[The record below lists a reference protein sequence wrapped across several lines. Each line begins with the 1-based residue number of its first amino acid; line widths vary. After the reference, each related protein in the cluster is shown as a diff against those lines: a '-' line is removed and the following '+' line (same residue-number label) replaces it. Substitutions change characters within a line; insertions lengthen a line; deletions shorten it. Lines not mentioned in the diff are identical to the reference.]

1 VTQPGIP
8 NGYALSTTCYGARLR
23 TIGDQ
28 AFAAVAMGFR
38 RLEIGVCE
46 QPVPLNG
53 FEDSRRETGIT
64 VGSVVA
70 GCLDAAVEKRAGTR
84 LASMDEDMR
93 ERALNSV
100 RRHVRLAHQC
110 GCNTIIVRGCE
121 VEDPALIDEGRTLR
135 ARILREGAS
144 EELSEV
150 AQEFVQRMQKKSHRQ
165 IEHLCRALH
174 TLLGEFPESR
184 FALEPGS
191 HGVDLLHHQTLGW
204 ILDDLATPSL
214 GYWHDTGHAHQDER
228 IGLPGQGAWLD
239 TYAPRMFGVHLQDSI
254 GDEVALPP
262 GSGEVDF
269 RLIAGYVPR
278 AAERVLEIKPSHGR
292 AEILSAVQ
300 FLVDLGL

>member
-70 GCLDAAVEKRAGTR
+70 GCLDARTEKKMGSR
-84 LASMDEDMR
+84 LASSDEDLR

-110 GCNTIIVRGCE
+110 GCNTVIVRGCE
-121 VEDPALIDEGRTLR
+121 IEEQALIDEGFALR
-135 ARILREGAS
+135 ARLLREGAG
-144 EELSEV
+144 EELAEA
-150 AQEFVQRMQKKSHRQ
+150 AQEYVLRMQKKSHRQ
-165 IEHLCRALH
+165 VEHLCRALH
-174 TLLGEFPESR
+174 TLLGEFPETR
-184 FALEPGS
+184 IAIEPGGR
-191 HGVDLLHHQTLGW
+191 GVDLLHHQAVGW
-204 ILDDLATPSL
+204 ILDDLATPAL
-214 GYWHDTGHAHQDER
+214 GYWHDTGQAHQNER
-228 IGLPGQGAWLD
+228 LGLPGQGAWLD

-254 GDEVALPP
+254 GDEVELPP
-262 GSGEVDF
+262 GVGEIDF
-269 RLIAGYVPR
+269 RLVAGYVPR

-292 AEILSAVQ
+292 ADILSAVQ

>member
-1 VTQPGIP
+1 MTQPGIP

-70 GCLDAAVEKRAGTR
+70 GCLDSTSEKKTGSR

-121 VEDPALIDEGRTLR
+121 VEDPVLADEGRALR
-135 ARILREGAS
+135 ARILREGVS
-144 EELSEV
+144 EELTEV

-174 TLLGEFPESR
+174 ALLAEFPESR
-184 FALEPGS
+184 FAIEPGLR
-191 HGVDLLHHQTLGW
+191 GVDLIHHQTLGW
-204 ILDDLATPSL
+204 ILDDLASPAL
-214 GYWHDTGHAHQDER
+214 GYWHDTGHAHQSER

-254 GDEVALPP
+254 GDEVELPP
-262 GSGEVDF
+262 GVGEIDF
-269 RLIAGYVPR
+269 PLVAGYVPR
-278 AAERVLEIKPSHGR
+278 SAERVLEIKPSHGR